1 MSRGPSGSSA
11 GNAPGSPTVPRSPR
25 AAAGPWRRLEFD
37 RQIVVLSLLAGLPA
51 FALAM
56 YLLWTGGPGSG
67 ARWLTTTILLVLW
80 VSLTAVLR
88 AQLVQPIRALSMV
101 LSGLRVGD
109 FSLRTRVSGRQNGP
123 LAAAFQEVNHLKTI
137 LREQR
142 LGAVEATALLRR
154 VLEEIDVAVFAFD
167 ANEELRLLNRA
178 GERLLGKPAADVM
191 GMQAATLHLAEAL
204 SGPAPRTLEVRLPGG
219 RGRWEL
225 RRTTIRQ
232 DGAPLRLLVLSD
244 LARALR
250 EEERQA
256 WKRIIR
262 VLSHEINNSLAP
274 IKSIAGSLRTLMRRR
289 PAQEDLESEL
299 AGGLKVIA
307 GRAASLS
314 RFMAAYAQLTRLP
327 APVLVPTRV
336 ESLVRRNAAL
346 ETRLPVEVREGP
358 PARIMADADQFDQ
371 LLINLV
377 RNAVDASLE
386 SGGGVTVRWRI
397 PDGETLELLVED
409 EGPGLEDQNNLF
421 VPFFTTKPGGSGIGL
436 ALCREIA
443 EGHGGRIVLRNREPR
458 GAVALLS
465 LPLASASGVHA
476 DACADAAIAG
486 ARAPD
491 RPVRR

>member
-1 MSRGPSGSSA
+1 MSRGATESRARSA
-11 GNAPGSPTVPRSPR
+11 LAPAPLPRWAR
-25 AAAGPWRRLEFD
+25 PWRHLEFD
-37 RQIVVLSLLAGLPA
+37 TQIVLLSCLAGVPA

-56 YLLWTGGPGSG
+56 YLLWTEAVGLGT
-67 ARWLTTTILLVLW
+67 RWFTTAALLGLW
-80 VSLTAVLR
+80 ALLTALLR
-88 AQLVQPIRALSMV
+88 AQLVKPLRALSTV

-109 FSLRTRVSGRQNGP
+109 FSLRTRLRTRQQGP
-123 LAAAFQEVNHLKTI
+123 LAAAFHEANQLKTI

-154 VLEEIDVAVFAFD
+154 ILEEIDVAVFAFD
-167 ANEELRLLNRA
+167 SNEELRLLNRA
-178 GERLLGKPAADVM
+178 GERLLGEPATDLM
-191 GMQAATLHLAEAL
+191 GMRAEHLNLGEAL
-204 SGPAPRTLEVRLPGG
+204 SGPAPRTFELRLPGG

-274 IKSIAGSLRTLMRRR
+274 IKSIAGSLRTLMRRN
-289 PAQEDLESEL
+289 PPDASLGTEL

-307 GRAASLS
+307 GRAESLG
-314 RFMAAYAQLTRLP
+314 RFMAAYARLTRLP
-327 APVLVPTRV
+327 APVLVPAHI
-336 ESLVRRNAAL
+336 EPLVRRSATL
-346 ETRLPVEVREGP
+346 ETRLPVVVREGP
-358 PARIMADADQFDQ
+358 PARILADPDQFDQ

-377 RNAVDASLE
+377 RNAADASLE
-386 SGGGVTVRWRI
+386 SGGEVTVRWRI

-409 EGPGLEDQNNLF
+409 EGPGLEDETNLF

-436 ALCREIA
+436 TLCREIA
-443 EGHGGRIVLRNREPR
+443 EGHGGRIVLRNRDPR
-458 GAVALLS
+458 GAVAVLS
-465 LPLASASGVHA
+465 LPLAPDTPRAHA
-476 DACADAAIAG
+476 HG
-486 ARAPD
+486 M
-491 RPVRR
+491 

>member
-1 MSRGPSGSSA
+1 MSHRATGSRTRS
-11 GNAPGSPTVPRSPR
+11 APGSPSVPPWRPFRS
-25 AAAGPWRRLEFD
+25 PWRRLEFD
-37 RQIVVLSLLAGLPA
+37 LQIILLSGLAGLPA
-51 FALAM
+51 FVLAM
-56 YLLWTGGPGSG
+56 YLLWTGTFDPDT
-67 ARWLTTTILLVLW
+67 RWFTTAVLLVLW
-80 VSLTAVLR
+80 ASLTAVLR
-88 AQLVQPIRALSMV
+88 AKLVRPVRALSTV
-101 LSGLRVGD
+101 LSALRVGD
-109 FSLRTRVSGRQNGP
+109 FSLRTRVREGPRGP
-123 LAAAFQEVNHLKTI
+123 LAAAFQEANHLKTI

-167 ANEELRLLNRA
+167 ANDELRLLNRA
-178 GERLLGKPAADVM
+178 GERLLGEPATSLL
-191 GMQAATLHLAEAL
+191 GRGAAELNLAEAL
-204 SGPAPRTLEVRLPGG
+204 SGAAPRTLEVRLPGAQ
-219 RGRWEL
+219 GRWEL

-274 IKSIAGSLRTLMRRR
+274 IKSIAGSLRTLMRRK
-289 PAQEDLESEL
+289 PAPGDLEIEL

-307 GRAASLS
+307 GRAESLG
-314 RFMAAYAQLTRLP
+314 RFMAAYAQLARLP
-327 APVLVPTRV
+327 APVLVPAPV
-336 ESLVRRNAAL
+336 EPLVRRSAAL
-346 ETRLPVEVREGP
+346 ETRLPVEVKEGP
-358 PARIMADADQFDQ
+358 PARIMADPDQFDQ

-377 RNAVDASLE
+377 RNAADASLE

-397 PDGETLELLVED
+397 RDGEGLELLVED
-409 EGPGLEDQNNLF
+409 EGPGLEDHANLF

-458 GAVALLS
+458 GAVAVLS
-465 LPLASASGVHA
+465 LPLA
-476 DACADAAIAG
+476 
-486 ARAPD
+486 PD
-491 RPVRR
+491 RSA

>member
-1 MSRGPSGSSA
+1 MNSGANESRTRNASGSPAVPA
-11 GNAPGSPTVPRSPR
+11 GRPLRSL
-25 AAAGPWRRLEFD
+25 RRLLEFD
-37 RQIVVLSLLAGLPA
+37 VHIVLLSIVAGLPA
-51 FALAM
+51 FVLSM
-56 YLLWTGGPGSG
+56 YLLWTGSFDSDT
-67 ARWLTTTILLVLW
+67 RWFTTAALLILW
-80 VSLTAVLR
+80 ASLTAVLR
-88 AQLVQPIRALSMV
+88 ARLVRPVRTLSTV
-101 LSGLRVGD
+101 LSALRVGD
-109 FSLRTRVSGRQNGP
+109 FSLRIRVREELGGP
-123 LAAAFQEVNHLKTI
+123 LAAAFHEANHLKTI

-178 GERLLGKPAADVM
+178 GERLLGEPAKSLL
-191 GMQAATLHLAEAL
+191 GRGAAQLNLAEAL
-204 SGPAPRTLEVRLPGG
+204 SGAAPRTLAVQLPGG
-219 RGRWEL
+219 QGRWEL

-274 IKSIAGSLRTLMRRR
+274 IKSIAGSLRTLMRRQ
-289 PAQEDLESEL
+289 PAPADLETDL

-307 GRAASLS
+307 GRAESLG

-327 APVLVPTRV
+327 APVPVPAPV
-336 ESLVRRNAAL
+336 EPLVRRSAAL
-346 ETRLPVEVREGP
+346 ETRLPVEVKGGP
-358 PARIMADADQFDQ
+358 PARIMADPDQFDQ

-377 RNAVDASLE
+377 RNAADASLE

-397 PDGETLELLVED
+397 RNGETLELLVED
-409 EGPGLEDQNNLF
+409 EGPGLEDQTNLF

-443 EGHGGRIVLRNREPR
+443 EGHGGRIVLRNREPM
-458 GAVALLS
+458 GAVAVLT
-465 LPLASASGVHA
+465 LPLAPG
-476 DACADAAIAG
+476 G
-486 ARAPD
+486 RA
-491 RPVRR
+491 

>member
-1 MSRGPSGSSA
+1 MSRGATESGARSAPASSTL
-11 GNAPGSPTVPRSPR
+11 PRRRTVPR
-25 AAAGPWRRLEFD
+25 AWRHLEFD
-37 RQIVVLSLLAGLPA
+37 TRIVLLSCLAGLPA

-56 YLLWTGGPGSG
+56 YLLWTGAFGPGT
-67 ARWLTTTILLVLW
+67 RWFATAALLVLW
-80 VSLTAVLR
+80 ASLTALLR
-88 AQLVQPIRALSMV
+88 ARLVRPLRALSTV
-101 LSGLRVGD
+101 LAGLRAGD
-109 FSLRTRVSGRQNGP
+109 FSLRARVRGRPRGP
-123 LAAAFQEVNHLKTI
+123 LAAAFHEANQLKTI

-167 ANEELRLLNRA
+167 ANHELRLLNRA
-178 GERLLGKPAADVM
+178 GERLLGEGATELI
-191 GMQAATLHLAEAL
+191 GMRARQLNLAEAL
-204 SGPAPRTLEVRLPGG
+204 SGPAPRTFEVRLPGG

-274 IKSIAGSLRTLMRRR
+274 IKSIAGSLRTLMRRK
-289 PAQEDLESEL
+289 PSHADLGTEL

-307 GRAASLS
+307 GRAESLG
-314 RFMAAYAQLTRLP
+314 RFMAAYARLTRLP
-327 APVLVPTRV
+327 APVLVPAQIGP
-336 ESLVRRNAAL
+336 LVRRSAAL

-358 PARIMADADQFDQ
+358 PARIMADPDQFDQ

-377 RNAVDASLE
+377 RNAADASLE

-397 PDGETLELLVED
+397 PDDETLELLIED
-409 EGPGLEDQNNLF
+409 EGRGVENETSLF

-436 ALCREIA
+436 TLCREIA
-443 EGHGGRIVLRNREPR
+443 EGHGGRIVLRNRDPR
-458 GAVALLS
+458 GAVAVLS
-465 LPLASASGVHA
+465 LPLAQPAVH
-476 DACADAAIAG
+476 
-486 ARAPD
+486 RSRD
-491 RPVRR
+491 RE